1 MDGETPDAPEPEPP
15 GQEEE
20 LSELDLVDPL
30 KREEDMPGL
39 DPVVPTPPE

>member
-1 MDGETPDAPEPEPP
+1 MDEETPEAKPPE
-15 GQEEE
+15 QEEE
-20 LSELDLVDPL
+20 LTELDLVDPL